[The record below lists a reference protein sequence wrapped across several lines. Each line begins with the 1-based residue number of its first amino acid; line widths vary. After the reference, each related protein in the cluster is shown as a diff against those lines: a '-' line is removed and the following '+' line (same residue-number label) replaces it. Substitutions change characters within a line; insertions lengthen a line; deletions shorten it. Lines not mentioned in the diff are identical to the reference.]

1 MLDFFADKWNECLQ
15 VAGGKVS
22 TVIGTGIAT
31 TGICI
36 EQIALVVIIVGI
48 LLWFFR
54 ITKIFRSGCVGYGA
68 GLILEMIGSLMI
80 K

>member
-1 MLDFFADKWNECLQ
+1 MLDFLSDKWNSCLEI
-15 VAGGKVS
+15 AGGKVS

-48 LLWFFR
+48 LLWFFK